1 MFKKSINTF
10 LLLTVYMIFLSVNS
24 FGADTISLTGTLR
37 DFNQN
42 HIDFERHANWEN
54 GLYPYPYKF
63 YDGVKGGLEKGNV
76 LSQLGT
82 DHKPRVNSQSTNNFR
97 PRRLEDWYNDVD
109 GVNMAMPYTITL
121 SETSPGSGVYFYSND
136 NFFPA
141 DGKLFGKENYHG
153 RTDPKKYPEYQHNFH
168 MTYEL
173 HTKFTY
179 HEGSGQVFNFAGDD
193 DVWAFI
199 NNKLAI
205 DLGGIHSVES
215 DTVNLDDKKNEL
227 GLVDGKTYRLD
238 FFWAERHTEA
248 SRFAITTSIQLA
260 TLIADY
266 HFDECQYKG
275 IDNEVKDYSGNNNH
289 GTIDGNLSLE
299 ASNIINRDV
308 NFTNGKMTFNIPQVD
323 TSDDAETTVSMWLN
337 FKNRNS
343 MPLSWG
349 NNNYNL
355 YMRST
360 GQFGFNTWNHETYG
374 VNNLSLDNWH
384 HIVAVFHNGDVKKCK
399 LYIDGQKKNIGYQN
413 RHRSTSNTVVS
424 HTLYIG
430 SPNGTY
436 HYALQGMIDELK
448 VYNGALNDTQVKN
461 IYDNEKNHKNFD
473 GTNRQEIIC
482 QVPFS
487 CNGAM
492 FLSNASNLG
501 TASNQDSS
509 NGMFLHLLDVKQD
522 PISFQTI
529 SKNGYAD
536 TYNALAYNPKDN
548 FLYAT
553 YGNKLLRIDSNATVQ
568 ELGVIDGLADSQR
581 YAGTF
586 DTDGY
591 YYLAKDGDD
600 GITDTIFKIDLDTK
614 SVIERI
620 QLSEGLSFWDMT
632 YDKNKNVLYMFDRK
646 RVENGYQIQLVKVS
660 LRMSNGKYP
669 VTRIGEPVTYESDA
683 DVMYLD
689 KNSDK
694 YVYLLTRNSGIYQV
708 NVDDGTRHLVSDT
721 QPLAY
726 LNDAAMCPNATADLP
741 AKLIVDYHFD
751 ACDYNGT
758 DGEVKDYS
766 GSNHNGTV
774 LFGDTTSDSG
784 QVKRSI
790 KFQKGRIYVGGI
802 SEFDKN
808 NFSISFW
815 TKINGSSS
823 TNKQTLLDK
832 TNEIKITYFENDK
845 TLHIRAYKKGKP
857 AIFKTDELNIGDN
870 NWHHIV
876 LIKDGDVP
884 TLYIDDQNK
893 SFSTWYWSSS
903 TSQGKSGDLTIGGE
917 NKKDNTTS
925 SADQSHA
932 NIDEVKLYNGVLT
945 KDEID
950 DIYMNEK
957 AGKNYDGSA
966 RETQECAIPFECKS
980 NSYLIKSETSDALS
994 SSVMRFNLIRGTVD
1008 ESVDNVGTY
1017 NINAVGF
1024 NPKDGFMYGW
1034 SAEKEGWG
1042 SYHRPNA
1049 HIVKIDSHYHTYEVP
1064 LKNEIPDS
1072 KMRFFL
1078 GDISKDG
1085 IFYFAN
1091 MGAEK
1096 AADGN
1101 YKKYYLETIR
1111 VVDLTDR
1118 RALDTIKIK
1127 YPSGVRHIQNADF
1140 AINPIDDQLYTVN
1153 SKNNQL
1159 VRIIISS
1166 SDPSKIGMVEEL
1178 GEIYPIKK
1186 YPNETISG
1194 RYDPKLSGLYV
1205 WEDEGDILTWDNKT
1219 IRAYRKFPGDSFY
1232 TRFNQFD
1239 TYSVYSYFDKFG
1251 YYYLQI
1257 KDKVYKVNISHPWQ
1271 GHDKNKARAIEFS
1284 ALKFDTSGDGARCA
1298 LAPVGDHPLVM
1309 IKNAT
1314 VKEGTGETKMMKFH
1328 LDSDRNISRAD
1339 LSCSIHL
1346 INGEANRDDFAPWLD
1361 HYAFKLSN
1369 IDVDKGYELEIP
1381 IAGDHQPE
1389 REESFILHC
1398 DSPDLI
1404 FVKASDHNATG
1415 TIIDD
1420 DINKIDAWDIDT
1432 IKRLKT
1438 KIVNHH
1444 TTIRIHQVDAQG
1456 EPTNTTNSED
1466 MNRTR
1471 YRIVDM
1477 DDAGHLCGM
1486 EAKDLSYDDF
1496 NQSFVFDNSGKA
1508 DITLIVDH
1516 AIKRAKLQFLWLD
1529 RNGTKQTS
1537 CSSDMF
1543 AVRPDHFVLNLPST
1557 LKAGHDFNI
1566 TIEAQDEN
1574 NHRVLGYQER
1584 EGDSFQID
1592 VNDTNPTKCALDS
1605 SFTLS
1610 GVEIPQTVTKKYN
1623 EAGNVRIKIYEKRNG
1638 KEFANVDENDTGI
1651 SDEQLLIH
1659 KAEKTI
1665 AVRPDHFKVTTQLT
1679 NIYGTSEVNKYAVI
1693 SNHVSSSPTLTI
1705 SVEAQTESNQS
1716 IKNYYDECAAE
1727 DVIVVPGL
1735 YVHSDDNG
1743 NNQSKL
1749 LVAEDINDSIS
1760 TPNVNDVTESPYQC
1774 PDHLPVDSARE
1785 GINQME
1791 HLFGD
1796 IAESYTLNKTMFK
1809 KENNGKGSKI
1819 LRLNFF
1825 RNKSI
1830 PMNPINVQFNSVY
1843 VQDGKNSDV
1852 FGLATLNKSVTY
1864 LYMRTFIEPA
1874 LEVVGKRDLDA
1885 KVYYEAYEP
1894 GALGRRSVS
1903 GEDGWR
1909 IIDYNPHI
1917 PTMKFGIDSIKYS
1930 GRIDVTKTDSSTLHI
1945 HANNLPESNEVQLS
1959 RDDDF
1964 KYVTDTIKTHVTF
1977 TPDSANWAG
1986 KGNAGRTIDN
1996 NISTIRQFKRISW

>member
-1 MFKKSINTF
+1 MLNRNIRF
-10 LLLTVYMIFLSVNS
+10 LF
-24 FGADTISLTGTLR
+24 ISLLILCLPSGLFAYVN
-37 DFNQN
+37 DLGVVN
-42 HIDFERHANWEN
+42 HSVTR
-54 GLYPYPYKF
+54 
-63 YDGVKGGLEKGNV
+63 
-76 LSQLGT
+76 T
-82 DHKPRVNSQSTNNFR
+82 
-97 PRRLEDWYNDVD
+97 
-109 GVNMAMPYTITL
+109 GVNMPRGWIVHHYKFKATTAGKYRVSIYSQKKYVKMKAGKSEWKQDFFRDASGNENMRQGTAEVTANQWVYLTVWKNDKQESSKPLKYNLKITFVPAHTEQNGNNQNTNDSSTHNSNTDNQSLQPNAMILTRDGTSRENTRIYTFHIDTQKDKVTNFKYVKTIQGTYNSLVYYDGKFLTAKAWGEGLGQIYSIGLDGKMVHETKYGDIKGSLYLGAIQSLAFDENGNKLFTQGWNADGHISKNSAGNYIYTNQNPNVNYALAYRGDHQLTL
-121 SETSPGSGVYFYSND
+121 SFEDVGVKNLDLSNENHPVLTQIHGIDGGVSCIYGGEAVSEDKSYFVMSHGNQND
-136 NFFPA
+136 
-141 DGKLFGKENYHG
+141 KQLFVVNGNEWKSTGFNY
-153 RTDPKKYPEYQHNFH
+153 
-168 MTYEL
+168 
-173 HTKFTY
+173 
-179 HEGSGQVFNFAGDD
+179 GQYTGNSKAE
-193 DVWAFI
+193 A
-199 NNKLAI
+199 LAI
-205 DLGGIHSVES
+205 VHKLGKAACEPGLNLVKNPSFEDSNYKNHWIGDIWAGHSYHIPQGSTYAYVDSNHGGVGYQDIPIQKDNKYILSFYAAYGDTYGGQTVSIEYLDADHNPINIQSAIQIKNSIHPSS
-215 DTVNLDDKKNEL
+215 DFKQ
-227 GLVDGKTYRLD
+227 YRLSLPK
-238 FFWAERHTEA
+238 APKN
-248 SRFAITTSIQLA
+248 A
-260 TLIADY
+260 T
-266 HFDECQYKG
+266 
-275 IDNEVKDYSGNNNH
+275 
-289 GTIDGNLSLE
+289 
-299 ASNIINRDV
+299 
-308 NFTNGKMTFNIPQVD
+308 
-323 TSDDAETTVSMWLN
+323 
-337 FKNRNS
+337 
-343 MPLSWG
+343 
-349 NNNYNL
+349 
-355 YMRST
+355 
-360 GQFGFNTWNHETYG
+360 
-374 VNNLSLDNWH
+374 
-384 HIVAVFHNGDVKKCK
+384 
-399 LYIDGQKKNIGYQN
+399 YIRIK
-413 RHRSTSNTVVS
+413 
-424 HTLYIG
+424 
-430 SPNGTY
+430 
-436 HYALQGMIDELK
+436 
-448 VYNGALNDTQVKN
+448 
-461 IYDNEKNHKNFD
+461 F
-473 GTNRQEIIC
+473 
-482 QVPFS
+482 
-487 CNGAM
+487 
-492 FLSNASNLG
+492 
-501 TASNQDSS
+501 
-509 NGMFLHLLDVKQD
+509 DVKQGD
-522 PISFQTI
+522 FL
-529 SKNGYAD
+529 KV
-536 TYNALAYNPKDN
+536 DN
-548 FLYAT
+548 FD
-553 YGNKLLRIDSNATVQ
+553 LRVNCG
-568 ELGVIDGLADSQR
+568 E
-581 YAGTF
+581 
-586 DTDGY
+586 
-591 YYLAKDGDD
+591 
-600 GITDTIFKIDLDTK
+600 DLSK
-614 SVIERI
+614 PA
-620 QLSEGLSFWDMT
+620 
-632 YDKNKNVLYMFDRK
+632 
-646 RVENGYQIQLVKVS
+646 S
-660 LRMSNGKYP
+660 L
-669 VTRIGEPVTYESDA
+669 IA
-683 DVMYLD
+683 
-689 KNSDK
+689 
-694 YVYLLTRNSGIYQV
+694 
-708 NVDDGTRHLVSDT
+708 
-721 QPLAY
+721 
-726 LNDAAMCPNATADLP
+726 
-741 AKLIVDYHFD
+741 DYHFD
-751 ACDYNGT
+751 ACDYDGI

-766 GSNHNGTV
+766 GNNHNGTV

-945 KDEID
+945 KDEIE
-950 DIYMNEK
+950 DIYQNEK
-957 AGKNYDGSA
+957 EGKNYDGSA

-1309 IKNAT
+1309 IKNAQ

-1369 IDVDKGYELEIP
+1369 INVDKGYELEIP

-1743 NNQSKL
+1743 NNPSKL

-1791 HLFGD
+1791 HMFGD

-1930 GRIDVTKTDSSTLHI
+1930 GRINVTKTDSSTLHI